1 MYNTSHTAQFC
12 VSPIQAFLSQRGKG
26 RISTTQFGI
35 LGILVWHGYYKE
47 LLLGAQLQLLLLYS
61 KERTFRSPFLRS
73 SPLSAPGGSAEELCF
88 IQGECGAE

>member
-12 VSPIQAFLSQRGKG
+12 VSPIQAFLCQRGKG

-47 LLLGAQLQLLLLYS
+47 LLLRGPIAVTPALFKGENL
-61 KERTFRSPFLRS
+61 EPFLRS